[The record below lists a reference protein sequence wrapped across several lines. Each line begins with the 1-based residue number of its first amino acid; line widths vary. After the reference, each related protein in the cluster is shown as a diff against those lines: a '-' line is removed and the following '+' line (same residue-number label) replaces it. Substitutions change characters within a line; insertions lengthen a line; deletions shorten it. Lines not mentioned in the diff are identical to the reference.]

1 MADLLGVSTVSPV
14 GPGGGGRVQVRAG
27 GPVAA
32 VNSRCQASAQG
43 QAAGRR
49 RVERRADRVTR
60 AARLINCRRRV
71 AVVAL
76 AWKLEASA
84 PAARVR
90 LNAIAAR
97 TSQAEFAA
105 KLPEGRCARAEFFRS
120 AMTCS
125 MIA

>member
-1 MADLLGVSTVSPV
+1 MCSAFPLQS
-14 GPGGGGRVQVRAG
+14 GRACRRGRFQAEAG

-32 VNSRCQASAQG
+32 LNSCVQASAQG
-43 QAAGRR
+43 HAVGSRS
-49 RVERRADRVTR
+49 VERRADRVTR
-60 AARLINCRRRV
+60 AATVMSCRRTV
-71 AVVAL
+71 PVVAL

-90 LNAIAAR
+90 LKAIAAS

-105 KLPEGRCARAEFFRS
+105 KCPDGRWASGPFFKS

-125 MIA
+125 TIA